1 VKHRGIDFD
10 VEEKPPS
17 WWHWKIRPKIEASPM
32 VVGNMK
38 FQTRAAAIAACI
50 VEIDSGFYRP
60 VVARNRPNPL
70 DRGLK

>member
-1 VKHRGIDFD
+1 MRHRGIDFD

-17 WWHWKIRPKIEASPM
+17 WWHWEIYSKMKAIPT

-50 VEIDSGFYRP
+50 VEIDSGFDRP
-60 VVARNRPNPL
+60 MVAGNSPNPL
-70 DRGLK
+70 DRNMK